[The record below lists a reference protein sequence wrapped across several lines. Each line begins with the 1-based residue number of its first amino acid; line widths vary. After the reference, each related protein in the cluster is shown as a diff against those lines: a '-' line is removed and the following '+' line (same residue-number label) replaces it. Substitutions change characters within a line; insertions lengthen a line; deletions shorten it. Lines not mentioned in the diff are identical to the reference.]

1 MALMDVHD
9 LHKNVTHQH
18 EQNQIAMSNTHRDLQ
33 RQVMQLTKVVSQLT
47 RKNKETG

>member
-1 MALMDVHD
+1 MDVHD

-47 RKNKETG
+47 RKNKETA